1 MKKFSTLNEEL
12 NRIKKLISFD
22 ISNNSLDYLIEQD
35 EKIYKQKGDPYEYK
49 VVDGVWYTKGG
60 KIKDWKSLKGNQ
72 KAIGILNKRHPE
84 AMSKSTTSN
93 TDTKTTTS
101 STDGKDTKTTKSTTS
116 NTDTKTTTSTTD
128 SKDTNTGGGGKTPT
142 FDIEGETVK
151 VMTPLKTDVL
161 KTLSDWK
168 KYNEGVNKPFLRKAG
183 KKEVKSQ
190 IEKAESIISSMNP
203 KDFCSDKTLSKIE
216 ANRKNLESSEKKFAS
231 VLTDEDKK
239 YISELKT
246 KMNLLKSECQRLK
259 KELENSKKQ
268 TTNTNKEVT
277 KDTEEE
283 VTTTDTKKDG
293 EEEVTT
299 TDTDTEE
306 VDYSSDDPMGDQI
319 DKGEFKDEFKK
330 VRQDYRANK
339 RKYKIQ
345 NKECVK
351 HIKGLYNVMKKLG
364 LQGTGSSEEKLNNFK
379 EKQQG
384 EIIRADWCI
393 AHYQNRLKKE
403 NLLGVG
409 TDDKL
414 RYIYD
419 VLKEDMP
426 SQVTTRKE
434 GQKYTIYR
442 NPKDQT
448 GKIAVIKYIGNGQ
461 YQFSGGKLLLDTSN
475 KNKTEF
481 NKSYIDNI
489 RNQLGLESSEK
500 ITIRPKGLKRL
511 GNKTNGKF
519 QVS

>member
-1 MKKFSTLNEEL
+1 MKNINTLNEEL
-12 NRIKKLISFD
+12 NRMKTLMSFD
-22 ISNNSLDYLIEQD
+22 ISSNSLDYLIEQE
-35 EKIYKQKGDPYEYK
+35 EKIYKSKGDPYEYK
-49 VVDGVWYTKGG
+49 LEDGVWYTKGL

-72 KAIGILNKRHPE
+72 KAIDTLNKRHPE
-84 AMSKSTTSN
+84 AMSKSTTDS
-93 TDTKTTTS
+93 
-101 STDGKDTKTTKSTTS
+101 KDTKT

-128 SKDTNTGGGGKTPT
+128 SKDTKNLTGGGGSPT
-142 FDIEGETVK
+142 FDIESETVK
-151 VMTPLKTDVL
+151 VMNPLKKSVL
-161 KTLSDWK
+161 KILSDWK
-168 KYNEGVNKPFLRKAG
+168 KYNNGLTGMNARVLG
-183 KKEVKSQ
+183 KGQVDKEIKKS
-190 IEKAESIISSMNP
+190 EDIISSMNP
-203 KDFCSDKTLSKIE
+203 KDFCSDSTMTKIE
-216 ANRKNLESSEKKFAS
+216 SSKKDLENAENKYGK
-231 VLTDEDKK
+231 VLTTEDKK
-239 YISELKT
+239 YISDLKK

-259 KELENSKKQ
+259 KELEKSKQK
-268 TTNTNKEVT
+268 TTSVDKKIST
-277 KDTEEE
+277 DTEEV

-330 VRQDYRANK
+330 VRQDYRSNK

-379 EKQQG
+379 EKQQD

>member
-1 MKKFSTLNEEL
+1 MKKINTLNEEL
-12 NRIKKLISFD
+12 NRMKTLMSFD
-22 ISNNSLDYLIEQD
+22 ISSNSLDYLIEQE
-35 EKIYKQKGDPYEYK
+35 EKIYKSKGDPYEYK
-49 VVDGVWYTKGG
+49 LEDGVWYTKGL

-72 KAIGILNKRHPE
+72 KAIDTLNKRHPE
-84 AMSKSTTSN
+84 AMSKSN
-93 TDTKTTTS
+93 TTTNK
-101 STDGKDTKTTKSTTS
+101 TDGSGEDKNVNKNTNVKGTNTTNKIV
-116 NTDTKTTTSTTD
+116 NDK
-128 SKDTNTGGGGKTPT
+128 NTGGGGKPVEDACKW
-142 FDIEGETVK
+142 FKPNKNRAIEILDG
-151 VMTPLKTDVL
+151 L
-161 KTLSDWK
+161 
-168 KYNEGVNKPFLRKAG
+168 
-183 KKEVKSQ
+183 
-190 IEKAESIISSMNP
+190 IEKAELGEKFILNKEKKKKIQDLLVVLNKSKKEIENIDCKAGIEVICNP
-203 KDFCSDKTLSKIE
+203 Q
-216 ANRKNLESSEKKFAS
+216 NRKKIDDGIAVINEKKDDDDS
-231 VLTDEDKK
+231 KTVKN
-239 YISELKT
+239 ELEE
-246 KMNLLKSECQRLK
+246 LLKLLEGIK
-259 KELENSKKQ
+259 KKCDEFVTNSKKETE
-268 TTNTNKEVT
+268 TTTDIETTDSEKT
-277 KDTEEE
+277 TTDTETTDSEEE
-283 VTTTDTKKDG
+283 VTTTDTETTDS

-299 TDTDTEE
+299 TDTEE

-330 VRQDYRANK
+330 VRQDYRSNK

-379 EKQQG
+379 EKQQD

>member
-1 MKKFSTLNEEL
+1 MKKINTLNEEL
-12 NRIKKLISFD
+12 SRIKTLISFD
-22 ISNNSLDYLIEQD
+22 ISNNSLDYLIEQE
-35 EKIYKQKGDPYEYK
+35 EKIYKKKGDPYEYK
-49 VVDGVWYTKGG
+49 VVDGVWYTKGL
-60 KIKDWKSLKGNQ
+60 KIKDWRSLKGNQ
-72 KAIGILNKRHPE
+72 KAIDTLNKRHPE

-93 TDTKTTTS
+93 TDTKTTTNN
-101 STDGKDTKTTKSTTS
+101 TDTK
-116 NTDTKTTTSTTD
+116 DTKTTTSTTD
-128 SKDTNTGGGGKTPT
+128 SKDTKTITGGGGTPT

-161 KTLSDWK
+161 ETLSEWK

-183 KKEVKSQ
+183 KEKVKAQ
-190 IEKAESIISSMNP
+190 IEKAESIITSMNP
-203 KDFCSDKTLSKIE
+203 KDFCSDKTLSQIE
-216 ANRKNLESSEKKFAS
+216 SNRKNLENSEEKFGS
-231 VLTDEDKK
+231 ILTDEDKK

-283 VTTTDTKKDG
+283 VTTTDTEEGG

-306 VDYSSDDPMGDQI
+306 VDYSSDEPMGDQI
-319 DKGEFKDEFKK
+319 DKNEFKEEFKK
-330 VRQDYRANK
+330 VRQQYRTNK
-339 RKYKIQ
+339 KRYKIQ

-351 HIKGLYNVMKKLG
+351 HIKGLYSVMKKLG

-379 EKQQG
+379 ETQQD

>member
-1 MKKFSTLNEEL
+1 MKNLNTLNEEL
-12 NRIKKLISFD
+12 NRMKTLMSFD
-22 ISNNSLDYLIEQD
+22 ITNNSLDYLIEQE
-35 EKIYKQKGDPYEYK
+35 EKIYKSKGDPYEYK
-49 VVDGVWYTKGG
+49 LVDGVWYTKGL
-60 KIKDWKSLKGNQ
+60 KIKDWKSLKGNR
-72 KAIGILNKRHPE
+72 KAIDTLNKRYPE
-84 AMSKSTTSN
+84 AMSKSTTDSKDTKTN
-93 TDTKTTTS
+93 TDIKTTTS
-101 STDGKDTKTTKSTTS
+101 TTDSK
-116 NTDTKTTTSTTD
+116 DTKTTTSTTD
-128 SKDTNTGGGGKTPT
+128 SKDTKNLTGGGGSPT
-142 FDIEGETVK
+142 FDIESETVK
-151 VMTPLKTDVL
+151 VMNPLKKSVL
-161 KTLSDWK
+161 KILSDWK
-168 KYNEGVNKPFLRKAG
+168 NYNNGLKGMNARVLGKG
-183 KKEVKSQ
+183 QVKKE
-190 IEKAESIISSMNP
+190 IEKSEGIISSMDP
-203 KDFCSDKTLSKIE
+203 KDFCSDSTMSKIE
-216 ANRKNLESSEKKFAS
+216 SSKKDLEKAEKDYGN
-231 VLTDEDKK
+231 VLTKEDKN
-239 YISELKT
+239 YISSLKE

-259 KELENSKKQ
+259 KELEK
-268 TTNTNKEVT
+268 NKEKTTSLDKKVST
-277 KDTEEE
+277 DTEEV

-306 VDYSSDDPMGDQI
+306 VDYSSDVPMGRQI
-319 DKGEFKDEFKK
+319 DKNEFKDEFKK

-379 EKQQG
+379 EKQQD

-481 NKSYIDNI
+481 NKSYIDSI